1 MGQRLG
7 RLQRVADRFGQG
19 QGPLGFHQLANVY
32 SRDELEDDVVQAA
45 VLAHVVDPGDV
56 VVIEPGRRLGLVL
69 EAQQR
74 IAVGRLV
81 GGEDFQGHGPRQ
93 PGIEG
98 AEDAAHPPAA
108 HILHQVEVPQVVAG
122 QDPPLEDAG
131 GRIGHAVGDRLHRH
145 RRPAG
150 DDRHLVIGCGGAAGC
165 CCPRP
170 LGRAGRICPL
180 RRAATVFG
188 PLDSWRPCLKS
199 IPLSHRAAAAEKRP
213 KGREARTGVA
223 AAANCL

>member
-1 MGQRLG
+1 MSFTCPSGVINRFEGLMSRWTTLRLRRVGQRLRG
-7 RLQRVADRFGQG
+7 LQRVADRFGQG

-45 VLAHVVDPGDV
+45 VLAHVVDAGDV

-81 GGEDFQGHGPRQ
+81 RGEDLQGHRPRQ
-93 PGIEG
+93 AGIEG
-98 AEDAAHPPAA
+98 AEHAAHPPAP
-108 HILHQVEVPQVVAG
+108 HILHQVKVPQVVAG

-150 DDRHLVIGCGGAAGC
+150 DDRHLVIGCGGAAGAAA
-165 CCPRP
+165 
-170 LGRAGRICPL
+170 LGRWGGRVGFARFGGQ
-180 RRAATVFG
+180 RRR
-188 PLDSWRPCLKS
+188 L
-199 IPLSHRAAAAEKRP
+199 
-213 KGREARTGVA
+213 ARWARGGHV
-223 AAANCL
+223 